1 MRELRQRMTDDMV
14 VRRMAEKTQEAYL
27 GAVAGVARFYRR
39 SPDQLTDEEVQAYLL
54 HLIRD
59 RKRAWSTCHIVVHG
73 LRFFYHVTLKRDRT
87 TFSIPAGR
95 QPSILP
101 DILSRDEVQ
110 RLIAATRTRKQR
122 ALLTTAYATG
132 LRSNELVH
140 LKLTDLDA
148 ARGMIRVE
156 QGKGAKDRYTI
167 LSPRL
172 LDELRA
178 FWTIGRPRVWLFPA
192 RDGQHPMDTSTIGKA
207 YTEAKQR
214 AGIHKRGG
222 VHALRHAFATHLLE
236 MGVDLHT
243 IQRLLGHRSIQTT
256 MRYLHV
262 AQCSLMVHGA
272 PVELLSFPSPPAAD
286 TAPAPLA

>member
-14 VRRMAEKTQEAYL
+14 VRRMSERTQESYL
-27 GAVAGVARFYRR
+27 AAVAGLARYYRR
-39 SPDQLTDEEVQAYLL
+39 SPDQITDEDVQAYLL

-59 RKRAWSTCHIVVHG
+59 RKRAWSTCNIAVYG

-95 QPSILP
+95 QPSTLP
-101 DILSRDEVQ
+101 EILSRDEVQ
-110 RLIAATRTRKQR
+110 RIMTLTRTRKPR

-132 LRSNELVH
+132 RRANELVH

-178 FWTIGRPRVWLFPA
+178 FWTIDRPRVWLFPA
-192 RDGQHPMDTSTIGKA
+192 RDGQHPMDTSGVGKA

-243 IQRLLGHRSIQTT
+243 IQRLLGHKSIQTT
-256 MRYLHV
+256 MCYVHV

-272 PVELLSFPSPPAAD
+272 PVELLSFPSPPA
-286 TAPAPLA
+286 PASLA

>member
-1 MRELRQRMTDDMV
+1 MTELRQRMTDDMV
-14 VRRMAEKTQEAYL
+14 VRRMSERTQEAYL
-27 GAVAGVARFYRR
+27 AAVASMARFYRR
-39 SPDQLTDEEVQAYLL
+39 SPDQIPDEEVQAYLL

-59 RKRAWSTCHIVVHG
+59 RKRAWSTCNIAVHG

-87 TFSIPAGR
+87 TFCIPAGR
-95 QPSILP
+95 QPSTLP
-101 DILSRDEVQ
+101 EILSREEVQ
-110 RLIAATRTRKQR
+110 RILTATRTRKHR

-132 LRSNELVH
+132 LRANELVH
-140 LKLTDLDA
+140 LTLTDLDA

-172 LDELRA
+172 LEELRGY
-178 FWTIGRPRVWLFPA
+178 WTTYRPRVWLFPA
-192 RDGQHPMDTSTIGKA
+192 RDGQHPMDTSGVGKA

-243 IQRLLGHRSIQTT
+243 IQRLLGHASIQTT

-262 AQCSLMVHGA
+262 ARTSLTLHGA
-272 PVELLSFPSPPAAD
+272 PIELLSFPASSASSPV
-286 TAPAPLA
+286 